1 VKHFI
6 PFYWLKVHIVQ
17 CPLVQPD
24 TPRLGFLSFCE
35 VGGCSFFV

>member
-17 CPLVQPD
+17 GPLVQPD
-24 TPRLGFLSFCE
+24 TPR
-35 VGGCSFFV
+35 